1 MKDFK
6 SIDDVLD
13 FAISNEVRAQ
23 KFYLDLAKK
32 MDRQAMKQVFLDF
45 AEEEKRHEQM
55 LSHIKDH
62 KQIALAEVAVGDLKV
77 SDYLVDAKT
86 GQDMSYQD
94 ALILAMKREKAA
106 FLLYQDLAGILQDP
120 AMQRLFTNLANEEA
134 KHKMHF
140 EVEYDK
146 HFLSEN

>member
-1 MKDFK
+1 
-6 SIDDVLD
+6 
-13 FAISNEVRAQ
+13 
-23 KFYLDLAKK
+23 
-32 MDRQAMKQVFLDF
+32 
-45 AEEEKRHEQM
+45 M

-62 KQIALAEVAVGDLKV
+62 KQIAPAEVAVSDLKV
-77 SDYLVDAKT
+77 GDYLVDAKT